1 MTSSSCKVECCLLS
15 RFNNSSNICMFLM
28 ESDVTEI
35 WGEALLLIL
44 QSVCPLPCFFLSTVL
59 GVGLPWREQ
68 GWPFPAMCAVGARL
82 GYWAPGQCSVEVLF
96 DA

>member
-1 MTSSSCKVECCLLS
+1 
-15 RFNNSSNICMFLM
+15 MFLM

-35 WGEALLLIL
+35 WGEALLLLPQLIL
-44 QSVCPLPCFFLSTVL
+44 QSLCPLPCFFLSTVL

-68 GWPFPAMCAVGARL
+68 GWPFPAVCAVGARL